1 MNEANNAVTTI
12 EQDLEGA
19 TVVGIFKHSDAYRQ
33 DMGWDDDHNDGI
45 TIVFSNGA
53 RIHSQQDV
61 EGNGPGHMVFQE
73 PNGEEC
79 HIFPQ
84 TQMDESLAE

>member
-1 MNEANNAVTTI
+1 MKQEARSV

-19 TVVGIFKHSDAYRQ
+19 TVVGIFKHSNEYREA
-33 DMGWDDDHNDGI
+33 MGWEDDRNDGI
-45 TIVFSNGA
+45 TILFSNGA

-61 EGNGPGHMVFQE
+61 EGNGAGHMVFQE
-73 PNGEEC
+73 PSGEEC

-84 TQMDESLAE
+84 TQMENSTNK